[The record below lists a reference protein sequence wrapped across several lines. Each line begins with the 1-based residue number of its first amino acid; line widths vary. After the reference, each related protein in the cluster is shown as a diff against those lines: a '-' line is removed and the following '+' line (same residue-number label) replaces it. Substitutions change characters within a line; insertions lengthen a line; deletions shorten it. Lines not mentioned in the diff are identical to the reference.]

1 MPFGSILE
9 AFGRSWGLHVPPS
22 GCQRGSKEDAKRG
35 LGAKV
40 APSRLWD
47 LIFEDLGRS
56 GTCLGTLFGRSWG
69 TLGAPSGS
77 QRGST
82 RVPNETLASKS
93 L

>member
-1 MPFGSILE
+1 MG
-9 AFGRSWGLHVPPS
+9 AFGRSWGLLGAPS
-22 GCQRGSKEDAKRG
+22 GGRRGPEGPEERAKRG

-56 GTCLGTLFGRSWG
+56 GTSLGRAFGRSWEI
-69 TLGAPSGS
+69 LGAPSGS
-77 QRGST
+77 HRGST